1 MVGPTVGPE
10 KTSRN
15 LGVKPQIFLLQKRN
29 TCPVDS
35 KRLFCYNI
43 GIQHK
48 KDRAV
53 EDEPKYLGSI
63 KLTLSRDQLAAFLSE
78 LHKIQHDMIEA
89 VVASK
94 QNQGFPEAS
103 LVLRHIMDR
112 Q

>member
-1 MVGPTVGPE
+1 
-10 KTSRN
+10 
-15 LGVKPQIFLLQKRN
+15 
-29 TCPVDS
+29 
-35 KRLFCYNI
+35 
-43 GIQHK
+43 
-48 KDRAV
+48 
-53 EDEPKYLGSI
+53 
-63 KLTLSRDQLAAFLSE
+63 LTLSRDQLAAFLSE